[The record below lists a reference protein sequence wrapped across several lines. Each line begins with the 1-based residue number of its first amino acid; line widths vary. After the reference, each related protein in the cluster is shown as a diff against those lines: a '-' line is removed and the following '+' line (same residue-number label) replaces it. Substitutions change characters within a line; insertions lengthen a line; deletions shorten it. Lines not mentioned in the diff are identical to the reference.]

1 MRKIQLE
8 PIYCQLRSLTNHGN
22 DKIALLYNKKMV
34 TMNYVKKIPLVG
46 CMLLF
51 LSSCS
56 IDDGEA
62 GIAPPNF
69 DVLGLW
75 DLVEVNVNPAQD
87 INMDGTASINLMDE
101 MECIFGTLLIDGDL
115 VWTYEQTDIAVSPI
129 TNDQYVIT
137 CLESVNATGNWF
149 SDEKEAT
156 FDGNSVLTAL
166 QIDGELLVN
175 EVGQDLPGIQ
185 SYVYERRIVN

>member
-1 MRKIQLE
+1 MYPFKKT
-8 PIYCQLRSLTNHGN
+8 P
-22 DKIALLYNKKMV
+22 LLV
-34 TMNYVKKIPLVG
+34 CSVL
-46 CMLLF
+46 LLF
-51 LSSCS
+51 SCS
-56 IDDGEA
+56 IDDGEQ
-62 GIAPPNF
+62 GIDPPNF
-69 DVLGLW
+69 DVIGLW

-87 INMDGTASINLMDE
+87 INMDGTTSTNLMDE
-101 MECIFGTLLIDGDL
+101 MDCISGTLLIDGDL

-137 CLESVNATGNWF
+137 CLESVTATGTWF
-149 SDEKEAT
+149 SDEVEAT

-175 EVGQDLPGIQ
+175 QLGQELPGIQ